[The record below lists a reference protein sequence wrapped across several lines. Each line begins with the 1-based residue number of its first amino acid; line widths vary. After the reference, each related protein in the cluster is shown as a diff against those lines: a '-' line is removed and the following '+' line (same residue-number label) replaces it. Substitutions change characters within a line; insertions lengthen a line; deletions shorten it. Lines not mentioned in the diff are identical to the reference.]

1 MLLQA
6 ASCKLQAASCEYGA
20 GPDATAQ
27 IAPRPLNEAADGA
40 VGTAESL
47 SRYWFM
53 PFRIAA
59 IALLSVL
66 AISPLV
72 HAETPLRLEK
82 LGRCGDLLE
91 ARHQDWCLSVR
102 GLTAQT
108 PTLSLAGKEL
118 AAGSVQ
124 RNGDILRVRLDSNDY
139 QSGPLLLTD
148 GQRVSNAVWLTLR
161 NSHVLAAGPN
171 EVAKNMD
178 GLTTYVDLVSVLI
191 EEDHDGRQE
200 AERLA
205 ARYGAKVVGSIAP
218 LNLYQLRLPATDL
231 VQRDALVL
239 RLGAETSVDAV
250 VVEESAAE
258 KIEEAASPAQD
269 PVKPAPDSDEWAA
282 NRFVDAVN
290 YYQRRI
296 PARQAPI
303 NPAPVRIGLI
313 ERDVDF
319 DTPDFAG
326 YRGNCSL
333 PGVCVYARDSAKPD
347 GHGTTVAGILAAS
360 WNDGGNTGFLRG
372 LADAGGGFEVIVER
386 NSDAG
391 ITANIAAS
399 VNLVED
405 GVRVL
410 NWSWGIHRVGAK
422 NVAGDEVD
430 SLLRSG
436 IAMGGYEE
444 LLEEFFLWLRK
455 EHPDVVVV
463 NSAGNGSSFS
473 GTDEYR
479 LPSSFITDQLLV
491 VGGHQR
497 SEQQGIAVDDPA
509 YAVKR
514 SSSNIDMRV
523 DITAAACVHASTAA
537 SGETGAVH
545 CGTSYAT
552 PLVAGV
558 VAAMLSINP
567 QLTPEQ
573 LRMLLRRSA
582 MTIGEN
588 FDFEPMDAEDLTA
601 PILPSERR
609 NQLDDKDVGRSAR
622 LDMQKA
628 LDLAVQSRERV
639 R

>member
-1 MLLQA
+1 MTDRGR
-6 ASCKLQAASCEYGA
+6 Y
-20 GPDATAQ
+20 
-27 IAPRPLNEAADGA
+27 LNEAIDAA
-40 VGTAESL
+40 VGTANHGKEPSPMPLRSAALVTLFAL
-47 SRYWFM
+47 SACTTAM
-53 PFRIAA
+53 AQ
-59 IALLSVL
+59 
-66 AISPLV
+66 
-72 HAETPLRLEK
+72 EPLRLESLK
-82 LGRCGDLLE
+82 RCGDLLE
-91 ARHQDWCLSVR
+91 IEHQQWCLTVR
-102 GLTAQT
+102 GLGEAT
-108 PTLSLAGKEL
+108 PQLTLGEQAIPADRVERDG
-118 AAGSVQ
+118 Q
-124 RNGDILRVRLDSNDY
+124 QLRLRLDRADY
-139 QSGPLLLTD
+139 QSGPLWLED
-148 GQRVSNAVWLTLR
+148 GPRASNAIWLTLR
-161 NSHVLAAGPN
+161 SSHVVAAGPN

-191 EEDHDGRQE
+191 EESHDGRQE

-205 ARYGAKVVGSIAP
+205 GKYGAKVVGSIAP
-218 LNLYQLRLPATDL
+218 LNVYQLRLPAKDL

-239 RLGAETSVDAV
+239 RLGGETSVDAV
-250 VVEESAAE
+250 VIEESGAE
-258 KIEEAASPAQD
+258 ETEQAPTQPEEPKKPAQ
-269 PVKPAPDSDEWAA
+269 DSDEWAA
-282 NRFVDAVN
+282 NRFLDAVH

-296 PARQAPI
+296 PGQQAPI
-303 NPAPVRIGLI
+303 RPQPVRIGLI

-319 DTPDFAG
+319 DTADFADYLG
-326 YRGNCSL
+326 PCSV
-333 PGVCVYARDSAKPD
+333 PRTCVYARDADKPD
-347 GHGTTVAGILAAS
+347 NHGTTVAGILAAR
-360 WNDGGNTGFLRG
+360 WNDGGNTGLLRG
-372 LADAGGGFEVIVER
+372 LDKASGGFEVIVER

-422 NVAGDEVD
+422 DVKGDDVD

-436 IAMGGYEE
+436 IAMSGYEE

-479 LPSSFITDQLLV
+479 LPSSFVTEQLLV

-497 SEQQGIAVDDPA
+497 SERAGVAVDDPG

-514 SSSNIDMRV
+514 NSSNIDMRV
-523 DITAAACVHASTAA
+523 DITAAACTHASTVNA
-537 SGETGAVH
+537 GQDGAVH

-552 PLVAGV
+552 PMVTGLL
-558 VAAMLSINP
+558 AAMLSINP
-567 QLTPEQ
+567 QLHPEQ

-582 MTIGEN
+582 MTIGDN
-588 FDFEPMDAEDLTA
+588 HDFEQMDGEDLTA
-601 PILPSERR
+601 PILPSER
-609 NQLDDKDVGRSAR
+609 NYQLSDKDVGRSAR

-628 LDLAVQSRERV
+628 LDLSVQSRDRV

>member
-1 MLLQA
+1 M
-6 ASCKLQAASCEYGA
+6 
-20 GPDATAQ
+20 P
-27 IAPRPLNEAADGA
+27 
-40 VGTAESL
+40 
-47 SRYWFM
+47 SRL
-53 PFRIAA
+53 
-59 IALLSVL
+59 ALF
-66 AISPLV
+66 SPLL
-72 HAETPLRLEK
+72 AFLALPCADADADEALRLSSLK
-82 LGRCGDLLE
+82 RCGDLLDSE
-91 ARHQDWCLSVR
+91 RQDWCLQASGVK
-102 GLTAQT
+102 TDT
-108 PTLSLAGKEL
+108 PRLLLAGKPLPAE
-118 AAGSVQ
+118 AIQ
-124 RNGDILRVRLDSNDY
+124 RQGDGWRVRLNRSDG
-139 QSGPLLLTD
+139 QSGPLWLED
-148 GQRVSNAVWLTLR
+148 SGRSSNAVWLTLR

-191 EEDHDGRQE
+191 EESHDGRQE

-205 ARYGAKVVGSIAP
+205 HKYGATLVGSIAP
-218 LNLYQLRLPATDL
+218 LNVYQLRLPAKDL

-239 RLGAETSVDAV
+239 RLGGETSVDAV
-250 VVEESAAE
+250 VIEESAAE
-258 KIEEAASPAQD
+258 EGDAAPRRQEPSRPA
-269 PVKPAPDSDEWAA
+269 ADSDEWAA
-282 NRFVDAVN
+282 NRFLDAVN

-303 NPAPVRIGLI
+303 TPRPVRIGLI

-319 DTPDFAG
+319 DTADFADYLG
-326 YRGNCSL
+326 ACEAPRT
-333 PGVCVYARDSAKPD
+333 CVFARDSQQPD
-347 GHGTTVAGILAAS
+347 NHGTTVAGILAAG
-360 WNDGGNTGFLRG
+360 WDNGGNTGFLRG
-372 LADAGGGFEVIVER
+372 LHSRGQEQSSGGFDIIVER

-405 GVRVL
+405 GVRIL

-422 NVAGDEVD
+422 NVEGGDVD

-479 LPSSFITDQLLV
+479 LPSSFITEQLLV

-497 SEQQGIAVDDPA
+497 SERTGLKVEDPG

-523 DITAAACVHASTAA
+523 DITAAACAHASTREPDQV
-537 SGETGAVH
+537 GDVH

-552 PLVAGV
+552 PMVAGLL
-558 VAAMLSINP
+558 AAMLSINP
-567 QLTPEQ
+567 QLQPEQ
-573 LRMLLRRSA
+573 LRMLLRRSS
-582 MTIGEN
+582 MSIGDN
-588 FDFEPMDAEDLTA
+588 YDFEPMDAEDLTA
-601 PILPSERR
+601 PILPSERNFR
-609 NQLDDKDVGRSAR
+609 LDDKDVGRSAR

>member
-1 MLLQA
+1 MWQSEQQTFGKETWPMPLRSTALATLFTLA
-6 ASCKLQAASCEYGA
+6 ANTAAA
-20 GPDATAQ
+20 
-27 IAPRPLNEAADGA
+27 APE
-40 VGTAESL
+40 
-47 SRYWFM
+47 
-53 PFRIAA
+53 
-59 IALLSVL
+59 
-66 AISPLV
+66 
-72 HAETPLRLEK
+72 PLRLEN
-82 LGRCGDLLE
+82 LTRCGDLLDG
-91 ARHQDWCLSVR
+91 RRQDWCLTVR
-102 GLTAQT
+102 GLGEGT
-108 PTLSLAGKEL
+108 PQLKLGEKTIPVDI
-118 AAGSVQ
+118 VQ
-124 RNGDILRVRLDSNDY
+124 REGAKLRLRLDSADY
-139 QSGPLLLTD
+139 QSGPLWLED
-148 GQRVSNAVWLTLR
+148 GPRISNAAWLTLR
-161 NSHVLAAGPN
+161 NNHVLAAGPD

-178 GLTTYVDLVSVLI
+178 GLSTYVDLVSVLI
-191 EEDHDGRQE
+191 EEDRDGPQE

-205 ARYGAKVVGSIAP
+205 SKYGAKVVGSIAP
-218 LNLYQLRLPATDL
+218 LNLYQLRLPARDL

-239 RLGAETSVDAV
+239 RLGSETGVDAV

-258 KIEEAASPAQD
+258 ESEQAPVRPEEPK
-269 PVKPAPDSDEWAA
+269 KPAADSDEWAA
-282 NRFVDAVN
+282 NRFLDAVN

-296 PARQAPI
+296 PGQQPPI
-303 NPAPVRIGLI
+303 RPQPVRIGLI

-319 DTPDFAG
+319 DSADFGDYLGA
-326 YRGNCSL
+326 CSM
-333 PGVCVYARDSAKPD
+333 PRTCVYARDADKPD
-347 GHGTTVAGILAAS
+347 NHGTTVAGILAAR

-372 LADAGGGFEVIVER
+372 LDKASGGFEVIVDR

-422 NVAGDEVD
+422 DVKGDDVD

-479 LPSSFITDQLLV
+479 LPSSFITEQLLV

-497 SEQQGIAVDDPA
+497 NERAAVAIDDPA
-509 YAVKR
+509 YVRKR

-523 DITAAACVHASTAA
+523 DITAAACAHASTTAA
-537 SGETGAVH
+537 GQDGAVH

-552 PLVAGV
+552 PMVAGLL
-558 VAAMLSINP
+558 AAMLSINP
-567 QLTPEQ
+567 QLQPEQ

-582 MTIGEN
+582 MTIGDN
-588 FDFEPMDAEDLTA
+588 HDFEQMDAEDLTA

-609 NQLDDKDVGRSAR
+609 YQLNDKDVGRSAR

-628 LDLAVQSRERV
+628 LDLAEQSRKRV